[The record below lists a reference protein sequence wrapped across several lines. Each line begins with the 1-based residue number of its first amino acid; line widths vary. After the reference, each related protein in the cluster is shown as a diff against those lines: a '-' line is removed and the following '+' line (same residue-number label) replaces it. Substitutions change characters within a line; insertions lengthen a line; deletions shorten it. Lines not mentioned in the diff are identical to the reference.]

1 MSVAATFL
9 GGAGGRLLPLG
20 IPLRFSLAAAVY
32 HVLAWLAL
40 AACAGDALS
49 FGGGLGWPLAA
60 LHLFTLGV
68 FGMTALGAAAQL
80 LPVATRQS
88 PVGERALKAIWWL
101 YVPGV
106 AAVALGMG
114 EAQPALL
121 AAGALAVGLALLV
134 WSALVARHLAGARG
148 MPGVA
153 AHAWVALASLWI
165 LLASALL
172 LVAGWLGWPTPSRQ
186 VLLPM
191 HLLFAP
197 FGFMGMLALGL
208 SYILVPMFALAHPP
222 RDAVQLGSCALLV
235 SALGVAAGSLL
246 ATDANWLRAVA
257 WTCAVVGVLLHL
269 QSMRRTLASGMR
281 KELGRSFVLV
291 KLAWA
296 ALVLALLC
304 GGLAWAGADVPR
316 LRAWIGLALLAW
328 LLGFVMGIL
337 QRILPFLAALHAAA
351 GRRRGPTASSLTHEG
366 CLRVHFACHLA
377 AFALLALGVAT
388 DSALVARLGALAGLA
403 GALAFAGFCLQL
415 VRRLRR
421 AAP

>member
-1 MSVAATFL
+1 MSVAAAFL

-40 AACAGDALS
+40 VASAGKALS
-49 FGGGLGWPLAA
+49 FGGGLGWPLAT

-114 EAQPALL
+114 EARPWVL

-172 LVAGWLGWPTPSRQ
+172 LVAGWLAWPAPGRQ
-186 VLLPM
+186 LLVPM

-208 SYILVPMFALAHPP
+208 SYILVPMFALAPPP

-235 SALGVAAGSLL
+235 AALGCAAGSLL
-246 ATDANWLRAVA
+246 ADAGWLRALA
-257 WTCAVVGVLLHL
+257 WSCAVVGVMLHV
-269 QSMRRTLASGMR
+269 QSMRRTLAAGMR

-296 ALVLALLC
+296 ALVLALVL
-304 GGLAWAGADVPR
+304 GGLAWAGAEVPR
-316 LRAWIGLALLAW
+316 LRAGLGLCVLAW
-328 LLGFVMGIL
+328 LLAFVLGIL

-377 AFALLALGVAT
+377 AFALLALGVAL
-388 DSALVARLGALAGLA
+388 DSAVVARLGALAGLA

>member
-1 MSVAATFL
+1 MSVAAAFL

-40 AACAGDALS
+40 LACAGDALS

-88 PVGERALKAIWWL
+88 PVGERALQAIWWL

-114 EAQPALL
+114 GSQAPVL

-134 WSALVARHLAGARG
+134 WSGLVARHLAGARG

-153 AHAWVALASLWI
+153 AHAWVALASLWV

-172 LVAGWLGWPTPSRQ
+172 LVAGWLGWLAPGRQ
-186 VLLPM
+186 LLVPV

-235 SALGVAAGSLL
+235 AALASAAASLL
-246 ATDANWLRAVA
+246 ADAGWLRAVA
-257 WTCAVVGVLLHL
+257 WTCALIGVLLHL
-269 QSMRRTLASGMR
+269 QSMRRALAAGMR
-281 KELGRSFVLV
+281 KELGRSFALV
-291 KLAWA
+291 RLAWA
-296 ALVLALLC
+296 ALVLALLF
-304 GGLAWAGADVPR
+304 GGLAWAGAEVPR
-316 LRAWIGLALLAW
+316 LRAWLGFCVLAW
-328 LLGFVMGIL
+328 LLSFVVGIL
-337 QRILPFLAALHAAA
+337 QRILPFLSALHAAA

-377 AFALLALGVAT
+377 AFALLALGVAM